1 MKLTG
6 AEIVW
11 ECLQKEGVDVVFGY
25 PGGAI
30 LPTYDAMT
38 KYPKIHHVL
47 VRHEQG
53 ATHMADGYARAS
65 GKVGVAIAT
74 SGPGATNMV
83 TGIATAMMDSSPIVC
98 ITGQVGSKAIGT
110 DAFQET
116 DVTGVTLPVTKHNY
130 LVTKPGD
137 IARAIREAFYIAKS
151 GRPGPVLVDIT
162 KDAQQLT
169 AEFDWEAAA
178 PKLPGYRPSYTAP
191 ASEYAKAAELINNAK
206 RPLILAG
213 QGILKSGAT
222 ADVLALAKAANIPIS
237 TTLLGIGAIPAS
249 SDLNLGMMGMHGE
262 AWVNQAIQQAD
273 LLIALG
279 MRFDDRVTGNLKT
292 YALTAKKIHVE
303 IDPSEVNKN
312 VQVDVALIGDLKE
325 VLAELK
331 PQVKKADHSEWWK
344 TINEFRGDS
353 AVRDIQSLP
362 DSGHLYAAHVIN
374 DIWRLTQKRDTIVVT
389 DVGQHQMWEA
399 QYFRHDKPRSLITSG
414 GLGTM
419 GFALPAAIGAKFA
432 CPDKDV
438 WVVVGDG
445 GFQMTSCEL
454 ATAEQEGIK
463 VNVAI
468 INNAFLGMVRQW
480 QEFFY
485 DKRYAATPMT
495 GPDFV
500 KLAEAYRLTGLRCN
514 KRPDVKA
521 TVDKTL
527 ADKKTVVIDF
537 VVEKE
542 DTVFPMVPA
551 GADLDKMIRRPK
563 QDVMIESGSDKDWEM
578 PTSNLP
584 SVFTEAKIEAAL
596 NGHDQVTRKGAK
608 AAAPKKTAK
617 PAKAARR

>member
-6 AEIVW
+6 AEIIW
-11 ECLQKEGVDVVFGY
+11 ECLQREGVDVVFGY

-53 ATHMADGYARAS
+53 ASHMADGYARAS

-169 AEFDWEAAA
+169 AEFDWDAAA
-178 PKLPGYRPSYTAP
+178 PRLPGYRPSYHAP
-191 ASEYAKAAELINNAK
+191 DTEFARAAELINSAK

-213 QGILKSGAT
+213 QGIIKSGST
-222 ADVLALAKAANIPIS
+222 AEVLKLAKTAGIPIT

-249 SDLNLGMMGMHGE
+249 SELNLGMMGMHGE

-292 YALTAKKIHVE
+292 YALNAKKIHVD
-303 IDPSEVNKN
+303 IDPTEINKN
-312 VQVDVALIGDLKE
+312 VQVDVALIGDLRE
-325 VLAELK
+325 VLAVIQ
-331 PQVKKADHSEWWK
+331 PQIKKADHAEWWSA
-344 TINEFRGDS
+344 IAVNRGDS
-353 AVRDIQSLP
+353 AVRDIKNLP

-399 QYFRHDKPRSLITSG
+399 QYFHHDKPRSLITSG

-463 VNVAI
+463 INVAI

-514 KRPDVKA
+514 QRPDVKA
-521 TVDKTL
+521 TVAKTL

-563 QDVMIESGSDKDWEM
+563 QDVLLESGSDKDWEM
-578 PTSNLP
+578 PSSTLP
-584 SVFTEAKIEAAL
+584 NVFVEKKAEAKAL
-596 NGHDQVTRKGAK
+596 NGRRKPASPGK
-608 AAAPKKTAK
+608 RRT
-617 PAKAARR
+617 PAKA